1 MCRVDKFG
9 MILDLKTFMPLLVLL
24 LLTACGQAPQES
36 ISNTDAEIANLERQ
50 IESLKDRLAKVKSR
64 IAELQ
69 IELGVGG
76 EPVVQGG
83 YRSAPEIIEE
93 LMGLNMTAA
102 NRRAVQRRL
111 SFLFES
117 LAKQGD
123 TAIPHIR
130 DFLRKM
136 EDVDFIIDQRSENDI
151 DKEKEHWRS
160 RMVNVP
166 LEFEYPPSL
175 RIGLIDILA
184 EIGGA
189 DAQDTIAE
197 VLTSSGRGFEVA
209 YSANKLRSMLGKDAY
224 RDEALNVAHDL
235 LTAPIEIIGGNKF
248 DAASKQY
255 LFTVLK
261 MYGDKTFVQI
271 AQGQLVNE
279 EGRIDRSV
287 LSYFENIGDGRAID
301 AVVQAMQSGQL
312 REGDMREMA
321 RVAVQGVGQNN
332 VQADSLFQDIMTSD
346 QYSLDVKMETIR
358 SMDNSE
364 DLANMNKNEQATI
377 LQSRLDLMDRLQLGE
392 DDIMARANEIY
403 SGRVESK
410 LENRGFDDERQ
421 YETMHSDFRKIND
434 QVKREQRSGGGAPV
448 KAPSGPTI
456 ITDRPGG

>member
-1 MCRVDKFG
+1 
-9 MILDLKTFMPLLVLL
+9 MILERKLIVPLLVLFL
-24 LLTACGQAPQES
+24 LNACGQAPQK
-36 ISNTDAEIANLERQ
+36 NTRNRDVEITNLERQ
-50 IESLKDRLAKVKSR
+50 IELQKRRLAKTKSR

-69 IELGVGG
+69 IELGPDA
-76 EPVVQGG
+76 ELVVQGG
-83 YRSAPEIIEE
+83 YRFAPEIIEE
-93 LMGLNMTAA
+93 LMELKMTAA
-102 NRRAVQRRL
+102 RRVNQRRL
-111 SFLFES
+111 GFLFES
-117 LAKQGD
+117 LAEQGD
-123 TAIPHIR
+123 TAVPHIR

-136 EDVDFIIDQRSENDI
+136 EDVDFIIDQRSEKDI

-175 RIGLIDILA
+175 RIGLIEILA
-184 EIGGA
+184 EIGGL
-189 DAQDTIAE
+189 DAQDAITE

-235 LTAPIEIIGGNKF
+235 LIDPIDIVGGNKF

-255 LFTVLK
+255 LFAVLK
-261 MYGDKTFVQI
+261 MYGDKTFVQT
-271 AQGQLVNE
+271 AQAQLINE

-287 LSYFENIGDGRAID
+287 LSYFENIGGGRAID

-312 REGDMREMA
+312 RETDMREMA

-364 DLANMNKNEQATI
+364 DLTNMDKSEQAAV
-377 LQSRLDLMDRLQLGE
+377 LQSRLDLMDRIQLGE
-392 DDIMARANEIY
+392 DDIMSRANEIY
-403 SGRVESK
+403 SGRIEAK
-410 LENRGFDDERQ
+410 LENRGFDDERR
-421 YETMHSDFRKIND
+421 YDAMHADFRKINE
-434 QVKREQRSGGGAPV
+434 QVKREQRSVGGTPV

-456 ITDRPGG
+456 IPGG

>member
-93 LMGLNMTAA
+93 LMGLKMTAA

-287 LSYFENIGDGRAID
+287 LSYFENIADGRAID

-434 QVKREQRSGGGAPV
+434 QVKREQRSVGGAPV

>member
-1 MCRVDKFG
+1 
-9 MILDLKTFMPLLVLL
+9 MILERKLIVPLLVLFL
-24 LLTACGQAPQES
+24 LNACGQAPQK
-36 ISNTDAEIANLERQ
+36 NTRNRDVEITNLERQ
-50 IESLKDRLAKVKSR
+50 IELQKRRLAKTKSR

-69 IELGVGG
+69 IELGPDA
-76 EPVVQGG
+76 ELVVQGG

-93 LMGLNMTAA
+93 LMELKMTAA
-102 NRRAVQRRL
+102 RRVNQRRL
-111 SFLFES
+111 GFLFES
-117 LAKQGD
+117 LAEQGD
-123 TAIPHIR
+123 TAVPHIR

-136 EDVDFIIDQRSENDI
+136 EDVDFIIDQRSEKDI

-175 RIGLIDILA
+175 RIGLIEILA
-184 EIGGA
+184 EIGGP
-189 DAQDTIAE
+189 DAQDAIAE

-235 LTAPIEIIGGNKF
+235 LTDPIDIVGGNKF

-255 LFTVLK
+255 LFAVLK
-261 MYGDKTFVQI
+261 MYGDKTFVQT
-271 AQGQLVNE
+271 AQAQLINE

-287 LSYFENIGDGRAID
+287 LSYFENIGGGRAID

-312 REGDMREMA
+312 RETDMREMA

-364 DLANMNKNEQATI
+364 DLTNMDKSEQAAV
-377 LQSRLDLMDRLQLGE
+377 LQSRLDLMDRIQLGE
-392 DDIMARANEIY
+392 DDIMSRANEIY
-403 SGRVESK
+403 SGRIEAK
-410 LENRGFDDERQ
+410 LENRGFDDERR
-421 YETMHSDFRKIND
+421 YDAMHADFRKINE
-434 QVKREQRSGGGAPV
+434 QVKREQRSVGGTPV

-456 ITDRPGG
+456 IPGG

>member
-1 MCRVDKFG
+1 
-9 MILDLKTFMPLLVLL
+9 MILERKLIVPLLVLFL
-24 LLTACGQAPQES
+24 LSACGQHPQK
-36 ISNTDAEIANLERQ
+36 ITSNRDSDIANLERQ
-50 IESLKDRLAKVKSR
+50 IELQKSRLAKAKSR

-69 IELGVGG
+69 IELGPDA
-76 EPVVQGG
+76 ELVVQGG

-93 LMGLNMTAA
+93 LMELKMTAA
-102 NRRAVQRRL
+102 RRVNQRRL
-111 SFLFES
+111 GFLFES
-117 LAKQGD
+117 LAEQGD
-123 TAIPHIR
+123 TAVPHIR

-136 EDVDFIIDQRSENDI
+136 EDVDFIIDQRSEKDI

-175 RIGLIDILA
+175 RIGLIEILA
-184 EIGGA
+184 EIGGP
-189 DAQDTIAE
+189 DAQDAIAE

-224 RDEALNVAHDL
+224 REEALNVAHDL
-235 LTAPIEIIGGNKF
+235 LTDPIDIVGGNKF

-255 LFTVLK
+255 LFAVLK
-261 MYGDKTFVQI
+261 MYGDKTFVQT
-271 AQGQLVNE
+271 AQAQLINE

-287 LSYFENIGDGRAID
+287 LSYFENIAGGRAID

-312 REGDMREMA
+312 RETDMREMA

-364 DLANMNKNEQATI
+364 DLTNMDKSEQAAV
-377 LQSRLDLMDRLQLGE
+377 LQSRLDLMDRIQLGE
-392 DDIMARANEIY
+392 DDIMSRANEIY
-403 SGRVESK
+403 SGRIEAK
-410 LENRGFDDERQ
+410 LENRGFDDERR
-421 YETMHSDFRKIND
+421 YDAMHADFRKINE
-434 QVKREQRSGGGAPV
+434 QVKREQRSVGGTPV

-456 ITDRPGG
+456 IPGG

>member
-93 LMGLNMTAA
+93 LMGLKMTAA

-184 EIGGA
+184 EIGGP

-434 QVKREQRSGGGAPV
+434 QVKREQRSVGGAPV

>member
-1 MCRVDKFG
+1 
-9 MILDLKTFMPLLVLL
+9 MILERKLIVPLFVLFL
-24 LLTACGQAPQES
+24 LSACGQHPQK
-36 ISNTDAEIANLERQ
+36 ITSNRDSDIANLERQ
-50 IESLKDRLAKVKSR
+50 IELQKSRLAKAKSR

-69 IELGVGG
+69 IELGPDA
-76 EPVVQGG
+76 ELVVQGG

-93 LMGLNMTAA
+93 LMELKMTAA
-102 NRRAVQRRL
+102 RRVNQRRL
-111 SFLFES
+111 GFLFES
-117 LAKQGD
+117 LAEQGD
-123 TAIPHIR
+123 TAVPHIR

-136 EDVDFIIDQRSENDI
+136 EDVDFIIDQRSEKDI

-160 RMVNVP
+160 RLVNVP

-175 RIGLIDILA
+175 RIGLIEILA
-184 EIGGA
+184 EIGGP
-189 DAQDTIAE
+189 DAQDAIAE

-235 LTAPIEIIGGNKF
+235 LTDPIDIVGGNKF

-255 LFTVLK
+255 LFAVLK
-261 MYGDKTFVQI
+261 MYGDKTFVQT
-271 AQGQLVNE
+271 AQAQLINE

-287 LSYFENIGDGRAID
+287 LSYFENIAGGRAID

-312 REGDMREMA
+312 RETDMREMA

-364 DLANMNKNEQATI
+364 DLTNMDKSEQAAV
-377 LQSRLDLMDRLQLGE
+377 LQSRLDLMDRIQLGE
-392 DDIMARANEIY
+392 DDIMSRANEIY
-403 SGRVESK
+403 SGRIEAK
-410 LENRGFDDERQ
+410 LENRGFDDERR
-421 YETMHSDFRKIND
+421 YDAMHADFRKINE
-434 QVKREQRSGGGAPV
+434 QVKREQRSVGGTPV

-456 ITDRPGG
+456 IPGG

>member
-1 MCRVDKFG
+1 

-93 LMGLNMTAA
+93 LMGLKMTAA

-184 EIGGA
+184 EIGGP

-209 YSANKLRSMLGKDAY
+209 YSANKLRSMLGRDAY
-224 RDEALNVAHDL
+224 RDEALNAAHDL
-235 LTAPIEIIGGNKF
+235 LTAPVEIIGGNKF

-301 AVVQAMQSGQL
+301 AVVQAMQNGQL
-312 REGDMREMA
+312 RESDMREMA

-346 QYSLDVKMETIR
+346 EYSLDVKMETIR

-364 DLANMNKNEQATI
+364 DPLPQF
-377 LQSRLDLMDRLQLGE
+377 
-392 DDIMARANEIY
+392 
-403 SGRVESK
+403 V
-410 LENRGFDDERQ
+410 
-421 YETMHSDFRKIND
+421 
-434 QVKREQRSGGGAPV
+434 P
-448 KAPSGPTI
+448 
-456 ITDRPGG
+456 

>member
-1 MCRVDKFG
+1 MF
-9 MILDLKTFMPLLVLL
+9 LDLKTFISFLALL
-24 LLTACGQAPQES
+24 LLTACRQPPHDS

-50 IESLKDRLAKVKSR
+50 IESLKGRLAKVKSR

-69 IELGVGG
+69 IDLGTEG

-93 LMGLNMTAA
+93 LMGLKMTAA

-123 TAIPHIR
+123 TAVPHIR
-130 DFLRKM
+130 DFLRRM
-136 EDVDFIIDQRSENDI
+136 EDVDFIIDQRSEKDL
-151 DKEKEHWRS
+151 DKEKEYWRS

-166 LEFEYPPSL
+166 MEFEYPPSL

-184 EIGGA
+184 DIGGPN
-189 DAQDTIAE
+189 AQDAIAE
-197 VLTSSGRGFEVA
+197 VLNSSGRGFEVA
-209 YSANKLRSMLGKDAY
+209 YSANKLRSMLGRDAY
-224 RDEALNVAHDL
+224 RDEALNAAHDL
-235 LTAPIEIIGGNKF
+235 LTTPIEIVGGNKF

-261 MYGDKTFVQI
+261 MYGDKTFVQT
-271 AQGQLVNE
+271 AQGQLINE

-287 LSYFENIGDGRAID
+287 LSYFENIGGGRAID
-301 AVVQAMQSGQL
+301 AVVQAMQNGQL
-312 REGDMREMA
+312 RESDMREMA

-332 VQADSLFQDIMTSD
+332 VQADSLFQNIMTSD
-346 QYSLDVKMETIR
+346 DYSLDVKMETIR

-364 DLANMNKNEQATI
+364 DLTNMNKNEQASV
-377 LQSRLDLMDRLQLGE
+377 LQSRLELMDRLQLGE
-392 DDIMARANEIY
+392 GDIMARANEIY
-403 SGRVESK
+403 SGRVEAK
-410 LENRGFDDERQ
+410 IENRGFDDERS
-421 YETMHSDFRKIND
+421 YDAMHSDFRRIND
-434 QVKREQRSGGGAPV
+434 QVKREQRSVGGSPA
-448 KAPSGPTI
+448 KAPSVPTI

>member
-1 MCRVDKFG
+1 L
-9 MILDLKTFMPLLVLL
+9 ILERKLIVPLLVLFL
-24 LLTACGQAPQES
+24 LSACGQDPQK
-36 ISNTDAEIANLERQ
+36 ITSNRDSEIANLERQ
-50 IESLKDRLAKVKSR
+50 IELQKSRLEKAKSR

-69 IELGVGG
+69 IELGPDA
-76 EPVVQGG
+76 ELVVQGG

-93 LMGLNMTAA
+93 LMELKMAA
-102 NRRAVQRRL
+102 VRRVNQRRL
-111 SFLFES
+111 GFLFES
-117 LAKQGD
+117 LAEQGD
-123 TAIPHIR
+123 TAVPHIR

-136 EDVDFIIDQRSENDI
+136 EDVDFIIDQRSEKDI

-160 RMVNVP
+160 RLVNVS

-175 RIGLIDILA
+175 RIGLIEILA
-184 EIGGA
+184 EIGGP
-189 DAQDTIAE
+189 DAQDAIAE

-235 LTAPIEIIGGNKF
+235 LTDPIDIVGGNKF

-255 LFTVLK
+255 LFAVLK
-261 MYGDKTFVQI
+261 MYGDKTFVQT
-271 AQGQLVNE
+271 AQAQLINE

-287 LSYFENIGDGRAID
+287 LSYFENIGGGRAID

-312 REGDMREMA
+312 RETDMREMA

-332 VQADSLFQDIMTSD
+332 VEADSLFQDIMTSD

-364 DLANMNKNEQATI
+364 DLTNMDKSEQAAV
-377 LQSRLDLMDRLQLGE
+377 LQSRLDLMDRIQLGE
-392 DDIMARANEIY
+392 DDIMSRANEIY
-403 SGRVESK
+403 SGRIEAK
-410 LENRGFDDERQ
+410 LENRGFDDERR
-421 YETMHSDFRKIND
+421 YDAMHTDFRKINE
-434 QVKREQRSGGGAPV
+434 QVKWEQRSVGGTPV

-456 ITDRPGG
+456 IPSS

>member
-1 MCRVDKFG
+1 
-9 MILDLKTFMPLLVLL
+9 MILERKLIVPLLVLFL
-24 LLTACGQAPQES
+24 MSAYGQDPQK
-36 ISNTDAEIANLERQ
+36 ITSNRDSEIANLERQ
-50 IESLKDRLAKVKSR
+50 IELQKSRLAKAKSR

-69 IELGVGG
+69 IELGPDA
-76 EPVVQGG
+76 ELVVQGG

-93 LMGLNMTAA
+93 LMELKMTAA
-102 NRRAVQRRL
+102 RRVNQRRL
-111 SFLFES
+111 GFLFES
-117 LAKQGD
+117 LAEQGD
-123 TAIPHIR
+123 TAVPHIR

-136 EDVDFIIDQRSENDI
+136 EDVDFIIDQRSEKDI

-175 RIGLIDILA
+175 RIGLIEILA
-184 EIGGA
+184 EIGGP
-189 DAQDTIAE
+189 DAQDAIAE

-235 LTAPIEIIGGNKF
+235 LTDPIDIVGGNKF

-255 LFTVLK
+255 LFAVLK
-261 MYGDKTFVQI
+261 MYGDKTFVQT
-271 AQGQLVNE
+271 AQAQLINE

-287 LSYFENIGDGRAID
+287 LSYFENIGGGRAID

-312 REGDMREMA
+312 RETDMREMA

-332 VQADSLFQDIMTSD
+332 VEADSLFQDIMTSD

-364 DLANMNKNEQATI
+364 DLTNMDKSEQAAV
-377 LQSRLDLMDRLQLGE
+377 LQSRLDLMDRIQLGE
-392 DDIMARANEIY
+392 DDIMSRANEIY
-403 SGRVESK
+403 SGRIEAK
-410 LENRGFDDERQ
+410 LENRGFDDERR
-421 YETMHSDFRKIND
+421 YDAMHADFRKINE
-434 QVKREQRSGGGAPV
+434 QVKREQRSVGGTPV

-456 ITDRPGG
+456 IPGG

>member
-279 EGRIDRSV
+279 DGRIDRSV
-287 LSYFENIGDGRAID
+287 LSYFENIADGRAID